1 MLSAVCSIAVAS
13 LILLSATPI
22 PLDCAVRRLAIC
34 LPAASSAEELIR
46 LPVARR
52 SIDVD
57 REELLLLIA
66 LTAAIE
72 ALLVLIDNM
81 ILLLGINRFRFD
93 TL

>member
-1 MLSAVCSIAVAS
+1 MAVAS
-13 LILLSATPI
+13 LMLLSATPI

-52 SIDVD
+52 SIEVD
-57 REELLLLIA
+57 SDALLLLIA
-66 LTAAIE
+66 LTADIDAV
-72 ALLVLIDNM
+72 LVLIDNM
-81 ILLLGINRFRFD
+81 VQLLGNNRFRFD

>member
-1 MLSAVCSIAVAS
+1 MAVAS
-13 LILLSATPI
+13 SMLLSATPI

-34 LPAASSAEELIR
+34 LPAASSEEELMR

-52 SIDVD
+52 SIEVD
-57 REELLLLIA
+57 RESMLVLMA

-81 ILLLGINRFRFD
+81 ILLLGINRLYFD

>member
-1 MLSAVCSIAVAS
+1 
-13 LILLSATPI
+13 
-22 PLDCAVRRLAIC
+22 